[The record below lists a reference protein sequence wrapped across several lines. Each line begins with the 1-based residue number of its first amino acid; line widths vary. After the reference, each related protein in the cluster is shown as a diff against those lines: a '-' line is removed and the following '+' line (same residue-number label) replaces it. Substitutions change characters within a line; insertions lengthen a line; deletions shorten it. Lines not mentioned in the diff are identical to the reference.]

1 MRNGSKVLATAAN
14 EKGHYIGIVIIT
26 GRIVIIFRNP
36 HGRLFN
42 AYRERANSKWRQY
55 VTSSLNRYYYVE
67 NLFRA
72 AVHFKQSQ
80 SSISLSPFD
89 SLKWI
94 LRDYTLHQVAPD
106 TAHYCERRASLSA
119 LIRIVTFLS
128 PFSSLSM
135 ICNANLEWE
144 KIFFWKVTITFASGN
159 LIKFKVFKGFASII

>member
-1 MRNGSKVLATAAN
+1 MQNCSKILATAAN
-14 EKGHYIGIVIIT
+14 EKDHYRNRHNNRPDCNYFPRGVIIQC
-26 GRIVIIFRNP
+26 V
-36 HGRLFN
+36 
-42 AYRERANSKWRQY
+42 RERANSKWRQY
-55 VTSSLNRYYYVE
+55 VTVSLNRYYYVE

-89 SLKWI
+89 SPKWI

-106 TAHYCERRASLSA
+106 MAHYCERRASLST
-119 LIRIVTFLS
+119 LMRIVTFLS

-135 ICNANLEWE
+135 ICNANLERE
-144 KIFFWKVTITFASGN
+144 KIFFWKITITFAGEN